1 MSHGERTHALRS
13 RLLYPDVYRVGAA
26 GLRARPTRVILSALG
41 IAIGIAAMIAVVGIS
56 TSSRARL
63 NDQLAALGTNLLTI
77 QPGTS
82 IDGQETTLPA
92 ESPGKVGLIG
102 KVTKVG
108 AVATLR
114 GVDVY
119 RSRLIDPNNTGG
131 IDVRATDLNLLGLL
145 GGRLREGTW
154 LTKVTANYP
163 TVVLGGI
170 AADRLG
176 IVSPGS
182 QIWLGDTQFT
192 VIGILDALP
201 LAPDLDSSALI
212 GEAYAT
218 ARFDWDGKPTTIYE
232 RSADADVGAVRDLLP
247 RTVNPE
253 NPENVDVSRPSDAL
267 AAKNAADLTFTGL
280 LVGLG
285 SVALLVGGIGVANTM
300 VISVLE
306 RRHEIGLRRSLGA
319 TRGHIRIQFLAE
331 ALLLSALGG
340 VVGAAIG
347 LGAVAVFDRMNGW
360 PIAVPPAVFAAGIGA
375 TLLIGAVAGLYPAI
389 RAARTPPT
397 ASLNG

>member
-1 MSHGERTHALRS
+1 MSRRERAGA
-13 RLLYPDVYRVGAA
+13 RLLYSDVYRVGAA
-26 GLRARPTRVILSALG
+26 GLRARPTRVVLSALG

-56 TSSRARL
+56 TSSQARL
-63 NDQLAALGTNLLTI
+63 NEQLAALGTNLLTV

-82 IDGQETTLPA
+82 ITGQEATLPA
-92 ESPGKVGLIG
+92 ESPGKVGLIPG
-102 KVTKVG
+102 VAQAG
-108 AVATLR
+108 AVATLPD
-114 GVDVY
+114 VNVY
-119 RSRLIDPNNTGG
+119 RSRLIDPGQTGG
-131 IDVRATDLNLLGLL
+131 LDVRAADPALLGLL
-145 GGRLREGTW
+145 GGTLREGTW
-154 LTKVTANYP
+154 LTKATANYP

-182 QIWLGDTQFT
+182 QIWLGDTRFT
-192 VIGILDALP
+192 VLGILDALP
-201 LAPDLDSSALI
+201 LAPELDSSALI
-212 GEAYAT
+212 GEAYAG
-218 ARFDWDGKPTTIYE
+218 ARFGWDGKPTTIYE
-232 RSADADVGAVRDLLP
+232 RSADADVGTVRDLLP

-253 NPENVDVSRPSDAL
+253 HPENVDVSRPSDAL

-319 TRGHIRIQFLAE
+319 TRRHIRTQFLAE

-340 VVGAAIG
+340 VAGAGVGFGAI
-347 LGAVAVFDRMNGW
+347 AVFATTRGW
-360 PIAVPPAVFAAGIGA
+360 PVAVPPAVFAAGIGA
-375 TLLIGAVAGLYPAI
+375 TILIGAIAGLYPAI
-389 RAARTPPT
+389 RASRTPPT
-397 ASLNG
+397 AALNT

>member
-1 MSHGERTHALRS
+1 MSHGERAHARRS

-131 IDVRATDLNLLGLL
+131 IDVRAADLDLLGLL
-145 GGRLREGTW
+145 GGWLREGTW

-232 RSADADVGAVRDLLP
+232 RSADADVGAVRDLLS

-331 ALLLSALGG
+331 ALLSALGG

-347 LGAVAVFDRMNGW
+347 LGAVAVFARMNGW

-375 TLLIGAVAGLYPAI
+375 TLLIGAVAGLHPAI